1 MTTEFKLP
9 EVSEGVDSADV
20 AEIHVAV
27 GDVIEADQIVM
38 EIETEKAVVDL
49 PCPLAGKVAAIH
61 VKEGQSVA
69 IGELLLSI
77 EETSG
82 ANSAPAQPPA
92 ESAPAETAP
101 AETTP
106 PAAAEEPPPV
116 KEDNTED
123 NNEVAKEAPVAEP
136 AANEAPAAESSTT
149 AVVSKGTVSSAVHQN
164 VANAEPTTIL
174 PAPAAP
180 STRRLA
186 RQLGVD
192 LHKVPGTGAG
202 GRITVDDVQSF
213 VRTITSTGTHDVH
226 SSMSVPT
233 LPDFTNFGPIER
245 VPQNKL
251 ARTSAENLS
260 LSWRTVPHVTQH
272 DLADITALEHA
283 RKRYM
288 ENVGRSGPKLTMT
301 AIIVKAVV
309 GALKA
314 YPQFNSSLDK
324 GTDELI
330 LKRYYHIGVAVDTD
344 FGLVVPVIRDADRK
358 TVIDI
363 AAEIGHMAELARDR
377 KLQLSQMQGGTF
389 TITNL
394 GGIGGSAFTPIIN
407 YPEVA
412 ILGMSRSQKQL
423 ALVDGQPSER
433 LMLPLSLSYDH
444 RVINGADAARFIVKL
459 SKILSDFFQ
468 LLVEC

>member
-27 GDVIEADQIVM
+27 GDVIEADQIIM

-61 VKEGQSVA
+61 VKEGQTVA

-82 ANSAPAQPPA
+82 ASSAPSQPPA
-92 ESAPAETAP
+92 ESSPAETP
-101 AETTP
+101 DS
-106 PAAAEEPPPV
+106 AAEEPPSAEENSAVDEKSEETP
-116 KEDNTED
+116 
-123 NNEVAKEAPVAEP
+123 EAPVTEP
-136 AANEAPAAESSTT
+136 AANEAPATAAENSTA
-149 AVVSKGTVSSAVHQN
+149 AVVSKGTVSSTVHQN

-226 SSMSVPT
+226 SSMSAPT
-233 LPDFTNFGPIER
+233 LPDFSNFGPIER

-288 ENVGRSGPKLTMT
+288 ENVGKSGPKLTMT

-330 LKRYYHIGVAVDTD
+330 LKGYYNIGVAVDTD